1 MSNFFFN
8 FRTAADGPLY
18 YSNKAKNMR
27 GQPFRM
33 SLFESPPYMVNVSK
47 SSAMQDQKWVGYDG
61 GMLNAIVKHFNAT
74 LQLVIPPNND
84 PG

>member
-1 MSNFFFN
+1 
-8 FRTAADGPLY
+8 
-18 YSNKAKNMR
+18 
-27 GQPFRM
+27 M

-47 SSAMQDQKWVGYDG
+47 SSAVKDQKWVGYDG